1 VDVVEAYRT
10 VAAPGLVESASR
22 LTENP
27 PDWITFTS
35 SSTVDN
41 FFAAVAPEKLARA
54 RMASIGPVTS
64 ATLRKYGI
72 EPAAEAVQYTTA
84 GLVAAICA
92 SVTPKQ

>member
-1 VDVVEAYRT
+1 
-10 VAAPGLVESASR
+10 
-22 LTENP
+22 
-27 PDWITFTS
+27 
-35 SSTVDN
+35 
-41 FFAAVAPEKLARA
+41 
-54 RMASIGPVTS
+54 MASIGPVTS